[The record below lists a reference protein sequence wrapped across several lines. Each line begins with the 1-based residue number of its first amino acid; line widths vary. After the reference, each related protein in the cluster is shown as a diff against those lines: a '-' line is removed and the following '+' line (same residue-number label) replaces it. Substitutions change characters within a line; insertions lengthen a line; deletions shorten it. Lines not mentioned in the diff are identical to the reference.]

1 MFPQPYPMIQNNFNQ
16 ELMNI
21 EALLKEINDKLNVII
36 KQKENKYINEDDNLY
51 MI

>member
-16 ELMNI
+16 ELLNI
-21 EALLKEINDKLNVII
+21 ETLLKEINDKLNVLI
-36 KQKENKYINEDDNLY
+36 KQTENNYLKHDDNLY

>member
-16 ELMNI
+16 KLLNI
-21 EALLKEINDKLNVII
+21 EALLKEINDKLNVLI
-36 KQKENKYINEDDNLY
+36 KQKENNYLKHDDNLY